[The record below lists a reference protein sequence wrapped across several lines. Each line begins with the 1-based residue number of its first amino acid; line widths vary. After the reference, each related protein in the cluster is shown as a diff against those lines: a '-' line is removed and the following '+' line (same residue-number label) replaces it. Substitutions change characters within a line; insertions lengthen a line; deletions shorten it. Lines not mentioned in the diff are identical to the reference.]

1 MASQRTPKAIQL
13 VDTRL
18 LIQETNAFDSG
29 QLGFV
34 ARMQAQAGLPYRDL
48 GPDVHVYLRKNGRFV
63 FRIVSHAGIPYGTLP
78 RLLLAYASTEAVRT
92 KSPYLELGK
101 NVSTFLRDKLH
112 LAVTGGKKGN
122 IPRLKTQAY
131 RLFSSQISL
140 TKEYSTA
147 NEGRLNERY
156 MNLSEGQ
163 DLSWWA
169 PSDGTDD
176 DEDAVWESQIKLS
189 PQFFEEVTNSPVPV
203 DWRAVA
209 VLKSSPLALDLY
221 FWLTHRMKY
230 LKETT
235 SIPWFG
241 ETGLHAQLGSESA
254 DDHKG
259 RFGFRSNT
267 EKALKQVLAVYSEA
281 RVECTA
287 TGLLLRPSP
296 THIVAMSSLSDG
308 QDAAPQLKPARAV
321 SPAQLK
327 RNLDA
332 DIKKLAAQTSLL

>member
-18 LIQETNAFDSG
+18 LIQETNAFDCG

-48 GPDVHVYLRKNGRFV
+48 GPDVHVYLRKNGRFI
-63 FRIVSHAGIPYGTLP
+63 FRVVSHAGIPYGTLP

-92 KSPYLELGK
+92 KSPYLQLGK

-112 LAVTGGKKGN
+112 LAVTGGHKGN
-122 IPRLKTQAY
+122 IPRLKQQAY

-140 TKEYSTA
+140 TKEYSTGS
-147 NEGRLNERY
+147 EGRLNERY
-156 MNLSEGQ
+156 MNISEGQ

-169 PSDGTDD
+169 PKDGT
-176 DEDAVWESQIKLS
+176 EETVWESQIKLS

-203 DWRAVA
+203 DWRAVS

-221 FWLTHRMKY
+221 FWLTYRMKY

-235 SIPWFG
+235 SVPWFG
-241 ETGLHAQLGSESA
+241 ETGIHAQLGSDSA

-267 EKALKQVLAVYSEA
+267 EKALKQVLAVYPEA
-281 RVECTA
+281 RVECTP
-287 TGLLLRPSP
+287 TGLLLKPSP
-296 THIVAMSSLSDG
+296 THIVALSNLPDG
-308 QDAAPQLKPARAV
+308 QNSPFKPKPAV

-327 RNLDA
+327 RNLDQQ
-332 DIKKLAAQTSLL
+332 IKNLAAQTSLL

>member
-18 LIQETNAFDSG
+18 LIQEASAFDCG

-48 GPDVHVYLRKNGRFV
+48 GPDTHVYMRKNGRFV
-63 FRIVSHAGIPYGTLP
+63 FRVVSHAGIPYGTLP
-78 RLLLAYASTEAVRT
+78 RLLLAYASTETVRT

-101 NVSTFLRDKLH
+101 NVSAFLRDKLH

-147 NEGRLNERY
+147 TEGRLNERY
-156 MNLSEGQ
+156 MNISEGQ

-169 PSDGTDD
+169 PNGAE
-176 DEDAVWESQIKLS
+176 DENAVWESQIKLS

-203 DWRAVA
+203 DWRAVG
-209 VLKSSPLALDLY
+209 VLKSSPLELDLY
-221 FWLTHRMKY
+221 FWLTYRMKY
-230 LKETT
+230 LKEST
-235 SIPWFG
+235 SMPWFG
-241 ETGLHAQLGSESA
+241 ENGLHAQFGSDSA

-267 EKALKQVLAVYSEA
+267 EKALKQVLAVYPEA
-281 RVECTA
+281 RVECTP
-287 TGLLLRPSP
+287 TGLLLKPSP
-296 THIVAMSSLSDG
+296 THIVALNNLPSG
-308 QDAAPQLKPARAV
+308 QDVALQTKPKPAV
-321 SPAQLK
+321 SAAQTK
-327 RNLDA
+327 RNLDKQ
-332 DIKKLAAQTSLL
+332 IKQLAAQTSLL